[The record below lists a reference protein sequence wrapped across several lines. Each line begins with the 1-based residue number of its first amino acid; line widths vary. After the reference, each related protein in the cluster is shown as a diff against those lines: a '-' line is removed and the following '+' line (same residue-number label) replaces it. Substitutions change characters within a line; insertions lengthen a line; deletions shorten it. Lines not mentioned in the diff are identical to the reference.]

1 MRLGRTPRPSPELD
15 GFRSPIHGIASTLT
29 PPSANS
35 LLLWSSIAF
44 VTMVTATA
52 VLELDEVVTAQAR
65 MEPSSQIRHIQH
77 YEGGSIRDVL
87 VASCEIRYGEPA
99 RRLTHDKV
107 RRLRGATLRVPTLC
121 ACTAAAAHR
130 PIQSVLDLEANL
142 GFQFPFQCHCSC
154 RYKYIAACR
163 PPNRPPVGAVRGT
176 AG

>member
-1 MRLGRTPRPSPELD
+1 MACLYLGGKVEDSPK
-15 GFRSPIHGIASTLT
+15 
-29 PPSANS
+29 
-35 LLLWSSIAF
+35 
-44 VTMVTATA
+44 
-52 VLELDEVVTAQAR
+52 
-65 MEPSSQIRHIQH
+65 
-77 YEGGSIRDVL
+77 SIRDVL

-176 AG
+176 AGESVYRGARAAVRPQL